1 MPRVRSS
8 RIFLAAELP
17 IPRPP
22 TSMGPRTARWTKTV
36 LPSLDNL
43 VASLLSRQRF
53 RKRKRAL
60 YRSFLVSLE
69 TRKRKIRRN
78 LIRTKELRHD
88 QEFLGDSGSNHPRG
102 RSLPL
107 VVFPG
112 KADSD
117 CRRFR

>member
-22 TSMGPRTARWTKTV
+22 TPTFPRTARWTKTA
-36 LPSLDNL
+36 PQSPDNP
-43 VASLLSRQRF
+43 VASQLIRPRS

-69 TRKRKIRRN
+69 TRKRKIRRS

-88 QEFLGDSGSNHPRG
+88 QEFLGDSGNNHPRG
-102 RSLPL
+102 WSLPF

-112 KADSD
+112 KADSF
-117 CRRFR
+117 CR